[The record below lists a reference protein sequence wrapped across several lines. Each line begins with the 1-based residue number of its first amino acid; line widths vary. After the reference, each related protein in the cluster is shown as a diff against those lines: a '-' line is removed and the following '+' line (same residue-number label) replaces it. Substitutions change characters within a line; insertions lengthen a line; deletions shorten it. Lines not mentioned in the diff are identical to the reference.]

1 MCTVIVE
8 VPRSDGS
15 AVRLLAVRDE
25 DPARAWD
32 APGEW
37 WPAERPGVLGVRDR
51 RANGAWLA
59 ARPADG
65 RLAVILNRAETSG
78 RGHPEAGNP
87 LASRGGLVLDAVT
100 GASLPE
106 RPRTANFN
114 LVSVAG
120 TSVTVSTWDG
130 EEQRQTVLS
139 PGVHM
144 IAHHDLDDHR
154 TERIAAWLPQFREL
168 EDAATGEWRERWI
181 ALLDRS
187 AALDPSDDRA
197 IIRDNRTHGYPTL
210 SLLACIAEVAPRRV
224 ALSTAVLA
232 APAVWDHTR
241 FSEPT
246 AGL

>member
-8 VPRSDGS
+8 VPRGREG

-25 DPARAWD
+25 DPAREWD

-37 WPAERPGVLGVRDR
+37 WPVEHPGVHGVRDR

-59 ARPADG
+59 ARPGNG
-65 RLAVILNRAETSG
+65 RLAVILNRAESSG
-78 RGHPEAGNP
+78 RGRPEAGNP
-87 LASRGGLVLDAVT
+87 FASRGGLVLDAVAAT
-100 GASLPE
+100 PLPS

-120 TSVTVSTWDG
+120 TSVIVSTWDG
-130 EEQRQTVLS
+130 EQRQQTSLS
-139 PGVHM
+139 PGMHM
-144 IAHHDLDDHR
+144 IAHHDLDDPR
-154 TERIAAWLPQFREL
+154 TERIETWLPRFREL
-168 EDAATGEWRERWI
+168 EGAAPDEWREQWI

-224 ALSTAVLA
+224 TLSTAVLA

-241 FSEPT
+241 FSESI
-246 AGL
+246 AEV